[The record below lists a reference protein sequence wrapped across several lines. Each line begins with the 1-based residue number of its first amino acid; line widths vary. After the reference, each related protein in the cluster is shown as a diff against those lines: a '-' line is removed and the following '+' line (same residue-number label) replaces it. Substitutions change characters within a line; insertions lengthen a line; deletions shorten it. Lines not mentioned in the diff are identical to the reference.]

1 MSLVSFVSKQFD
13 RLVSAGNAPAGATAS
28 SSGSVQAPAG
38 GRVTAP
44 LSPGPDTSSAS
55 PDVPVPVV
63 PDAVTMPASEGE
75 QEEEATIVR
84 GRFVPAGVPV
94 PQALVYGEAQ
104 RQTERFRRLVE
115 TFDEDKQEPIEWAI
129 RKFCTFFCY
138 LVPLIVAFFIGM
150 GAGDAFAAG
159 QASFW
164 MRFGIHVLSPALEMG
179 VPLLGIATTLVFKRA
194 LRDRAAVPGFIVL
207 ALFFLFVS
215 VLNAFVLLFL
225 LEQGMSW
232 DNFTGEIAV
241 WGRSFGPLVL
251 DLICTIY
258 LSVANVRSLHK
269 YLAEQRQKIQAVKDV
284 NAVNLELDE
293 ANMRA
298 ALERVQAL
306 SEMEGKQQRMA
317 TLNEAERLTHQ
328 AVIESMKKKLLNQ
341 DTDDR
346 GGRSRY
352 GSWGR

>member
-1 MSLVSFVSKQFD
+1 M
-13 RLVSAGNAPAGATAS
+13 
-28 SSGSVQAPAG
+28 
-38 GRVTAP
+38 
-44 LSPGPDTSSAS
+44 
-55 PDVPVPVV
+55 
-63 PDAVTMPASEGE
+63 
-75 QEEEATIVR
+75 
-84 GRFVPAGVPV
+84 
-94 PQALVYGEAQ
+94 
-104 RQTERFRRLVE
+104 
-115 TFDEDKQEPIEWAI
+115 
-129 RKFCTFFCY
+129 
-138 LVPLIVAFFIGM
+138 
-150 GAGDAFAAG
+150 
-159 QASFW
+159 
-164 MRFGIHVLSPALEMG
+164 
-179 VPLLGIATTLVFKRA
+179 
-194 LRDRAAVPGFIVL
+194 L